1 MWFLAMKEYSVAFVL
16 FWDAPR
22 VGNYETCL
30 SVDKVI
36 LKSKSE
42 QNVSLQPCQQIFCM
56 YLFGKRDKRVR
67 KGDFFFFLYVHI
79 YRCVQIVACK
89 ASTWSVSLS
98 LSLGLLSYVTAL
110 NECKAWSTT
119 KLFNKGAQIVFVI
132 IPTFNKAFPET
143 LQQGDHTYIFM
154 GVSMCLYYWIRA
166 CQALEILGEG
176 SYLLE
181 TQVSSFGLQSHPQA
195 VRWKLRLGWE
205 FMLKLLF

>member
-1 MWFLAMKEYSVAFVL
+1 MLQGLGTTKPVFLLIKSYWRASL
-16 FWDAPR
+16 NR
-22 VGNYETCL
+22 TCL
-30 SVDKVI
+30 SSPV
-36 LKSKSE
+36 SKYFACIC
-42 QNVSLQPCQQIFCM
+42 L
-56 YLFGKRDKRVR
+56 VR
-67 KGDFFFFLYVHI
+67 ETRGWEREIFFLYVHI
-79 YRCVQIVACK
+79 YRRVQIVACK

-110 NECKAWSTT
+110 KECKAWSTT

-154 GVSMCLYYWIRA
+154 SVSMCLYYWIRA

-181 TQVSSFGLQSHPQA
+181 TQVSSFCLQSHPQA